1 MWKYTLRDELRVPPC
16 PRCRSVLG
24 VVRLKGSIYACLDH
38 LPREAWEAHWQAD
51 EQPTALPEAPAMERA
66 G

>member
-1 MWKYTLRDELRVPPC
+1 MPWQYTLRDSLRMPPC
-16 PRCRSVLG
+16 PLCGSILG

-38 LPREAWEAHWQAD
+38 LPREAWEAVWVAD
-51 EQPTALPEAPAMERA
+51 ARPLVAQGEERA